1 MSFLGETI
9 LLGPQ
14 ERLPNNFAFFKRV
27 TIAPGQS
34 IVSLPRGTKVKIYAN
49 KGWRPVRHP
58 MYTFQQGLIV
68 EMDKGRVESTEV
80 TVTIREPMY
89 YTFHSWTD
97 IIVEEDPIEGVIVN
111 PRLENIN
118 EDELMT
124 EIIAHPELGE
134 KIPRVLWER
143 PSFLY
148 KIKQAGLGRFIPEQ
162 VKTLAKVK
170 GINIFGKMT
179 GTFDD
184 LKLPGDV
191 SRSINEYLD
200 VDQTRLPNVD
210 ASTVASIRKK
220 EREMKLC
227 KQTGTCSVSGGRK
240 KRRKRT
246 RKN

>member
-9 LLGPQ
+9 LLGPR
-14 ERLPNNFAFFKRV
+14 ENVPNNFAFFKRV
-27 TIAPGQS
+27 TIPGQRMA
-34 IVSLPRGTKVKIYAN
+34 LPRGTKVKIYAN

-58 MYTFQQGLIV
+58 MYTFPEGFVLEI
-68 EMDKGRVESTEV
+68 DNGRVDTREI
-80 TVTIREPMY
+80 TVSMREPMH

-97 IIVEEDPIEGVIVN
+97 IIVEEDPIAGVIVN

-118 EDELMT
+118 EDELMA

-148 KIKQAGLGRFIPEQ
+148 KITQAGLGRFIPEQ

-170 GINIFGKMT
+170 GLNYFGKMT

-184 LKLPGDV
+184 PKVPGDV

-200 VDQTRLPNVD
+200 MDQSRLPNIE

-220 EREMKLC
+220 EREIKSC
-227 KQTGTCSVSGGRK
+227 KQPGTCSVSGGRK